1 VSLFVIR
8 MEAVVEGFFPDLASL
23 LKSSFPSL
31 WSLVSIDDENCS
43 TPYIY
48 LNGKVITHPFL
59 CLSAIAGMLI
69 GFSYGSKI
77 IRSYLKTKN
86 SENHSTLFYGLSFL
100 FFGCMNIGG
109 IVFHCI
115 QPPPV
120 YIETISDA
128 IPSSLVITHLAHVL
142 DVCST
147 CCASLSFLF
156 GRLEAVGWLQTSDP
170 LFFSLFFFGIY
181 IVGYIGMIPTS
192 PDSQFAT
199 TIPFIAELL
208 YPGVICL
215 VLAILPFCQWQ
226 FKDYPI
232 LLTSSIVLS
241 LAFGLAGCEVYLC
254 QHLGSDFTAAGWC
267 FFFSDL
273 TFLLLAQLTDLSIK
287 QKIS

>member
-1 VSLFVIR
+1 

-31 WSLVSIDDENCS
+31 WSLVSTDDENCG
-43 TPYIY
+43 TPYVY
-48 LNGKVITHPFL
+48 LHGRVVTHPFL
-59 CLSAIAGMLI
+59 GLSAIAGLLI
-69 GFSYGSKI
+69 GFSYGLKI
-77 IRSYLKTKN
+77 ILLYSKMKN
-86 SENHSTLFYGLSFL
+86 PPNHSSLFYGLSFL
-100 FFGCMNIGG
+100 FFGCMNVGG
-109 IVFHCI
+109 IFFHCL

-120 YIETISDA
+120 YIEMISDA
-128 IPSSLVITHLAHVL
+128 VPSLLVITHLAHVL

-156 GRLEAVGWLQTSDP
+156 GRLESIGWLQTHDP

-181 IVGYIGMIPTS
+181 LVGYVGMIPTS
-192 PDSQFAT
+192 PDSHFAT

-232 LLTSSIVLS
+232 LLLS
-241 LAFGLAGCEVYLC
+241 LVVLTVAFGLAGCEAYLC
-254 QHLGSDFTAAGWC
+254 QYLGSDFTAAGWC
-267 FFFSDL
+267 FFFSDV
-273 TFLLLAQLTDLSIK
+273 TYLLLAQLTDLTMK
-287 QKIS
+287 QKQS